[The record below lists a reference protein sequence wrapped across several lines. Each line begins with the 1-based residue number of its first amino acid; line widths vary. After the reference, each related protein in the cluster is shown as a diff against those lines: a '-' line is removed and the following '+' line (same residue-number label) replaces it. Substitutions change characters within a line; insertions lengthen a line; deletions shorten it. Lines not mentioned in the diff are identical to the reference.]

1 MYLLEW
7 RQIPDKCWI
16 GCFCELSFV
25 GDFVAGML
33 NFKGFKIEIPQEMLP
48 WDTPFQK
55 WYGYSCH
62 FPTSLS
68 SKWWDLKHVTY
79 GQRPPKTPSLI
90 SMSYCWWKKTA
101 TSTGC
106 LLVWGFFSGWPN
118 LICFCQVV
126 SWLQHT
132 SIQKMI
138 STGKKQPLRND
149 LLFFLI
155 FFLGRISGDQIVI
168 FCLELGTQGN

>member
-90 SMSYCWWKKTA
+90 SMSYCWWKKNCNINRMSLSLRVFFRLA
-101 TSTGC
+101 KFDLFLSSGFMASTYFNSKNDFNWQKTTLAKWPSFFFDFFFGG
-106 LLVWGFFSGWPN
+106 GFPVIKS
-118 LICFCQVV
+118 
-126 SWLQHT
+126 S
-132 SIQKMI
+132 
-138 STGKKQPLRND
+138 
-149 LLFFLI
+149 FFAW
-155 FFLGRISGDQIVI
+155 S
-168 FCLELGTQGN
+168 